1 MKNKIF
7 NNFFDKLI
15 DYIFYIF
22 LFYCVML
29 SLSIVVV
36 WSSKL
41 STINSI
47 LWVWFIIFAYA
58 HLINIITKTEKESKN
73 YEKYFNCFNL
83 YRENVVDIK
92 IIELE
97 MLFKKSVINK
107 KLLDKIIEFS
117 KEEYYLLK
125 EVNYKLD
132 DYNLLYMFFIKLSKL
147 NDIYWKDMKLNTDN
161 LDYIFIYDLL
171 IEISNGSDIN
181 NKLTLNKKK
190 LKEKTNYKYIK
201 ELENLN
207 NNKNKININSQIR
220 MLDDL
225 LFDEDL

>member
-22 LFYCVML
+22 LFYCIIL
-29 SLSIVVV
+29 SLSIIIE
-36 WSSKL
+36 WTNKL
-41 STINSI
+41 NTINSI

-58 HLINIITKTEKESKN
+58 HLLNIITKTEKESKN
-73 YEKYFNCFNL
+73 YKKYFIYFNL
-83 YRENVVDIK
+83 YTKDRIDIK

-97 MLFKKSVINK
+97 ELFQKLIINK
-107 KLLDKIIEFS
+107 KLLNRIIALLN
-117 KEEYYLLK
+117 EEYYLLEQIK
-125 EVNYKLD
+125 YNLD

-161 LDYIFIYDLL
+161 LDYILIYDLL
-171 IEISNGSDIN
+171 IEISNGNDIS

-207 NNKNKININSQIR
+207 NKEY
-220 MLDDL
+220 L
-225 LFDEDL
+225 